1 MNIAISIVHFVATDI
16 ANQEIKK
23 ALGALC
29 HDAYNVCNGP
39 PSVFLTG

>member
-1 MNIAISIVHFVATDI
+1 MNIAISIVHFVATAI
-16 ANQEIKK
+16 ANREIKK

-29 HDAYNVCNGP
+29 HAYNVFNGP